1 MKMKLWM
8 MAAILLC
15 GPMTMLAQVPAEVID
30 VMKKCEAKMDNP
42 AGLEMDCDVHA
53 KVLVISMNGT
63 LKSYSKGKK
72 SRDIMSMKAMGQ
84 DFSEESGFD
93 GVNEW
98 IYKKAES
105 KKTKDSLIIKKADKN
120 SEANLDMEM
129 YKDYKNAKMKISGK
143 YYEITFTGPLKKD
156 DPKKMIIKIDKDNYN
171 FREMW
176 GKQGPG
182 SMRVTVKKIKIGV
195 SDDVFKLDPKNY
207 PGAVVVRK

>member
-176 GKQGPG
+176 GKQGLG